1 MTVTLT
7 PTCPLCGLRYTSR
20 PMLELHIREDHR
32 QRRRAEPGGP
42 SRGHGVASRPSRTRK
57 EVTAMTT
64 TRRVIRA
71 VRHVNDELVR
81 ASEAIIR
88 SARAPQPRPPAS
100 APADADAHPGT
111 ASERAGRA
119 A

>member
-1 MTVTLT
+1 MTTTLT
-7 PTCPLCGLRYTSR
+7 PTCPLCGLHYANR

-32 QRRRAEPGGP
+32 QRHRAEPGGP
-42 SRGHGVASRPSRTRK
+42 PRGHELAPRPSRTTK
-57 EVTAMTT
+57 EVTAMTAA
-64 TRRVIRA
+64 RRVIRGA
-71 VRHVNDELVR
+71 RHVNDELLR

-100 APADADAHPGT
+100 APTDAETHPGT

>member
-1 MTVTLT
+1 MTATLT
-7 PTCPLCGLRYTSR
+7 PTCPLCGLHYANR

-32 QRRRAEPGGP
+32 QRRPAEPGGP
-42 SRGHGVASRPSRTRK
+42 PRGHELAPTPSRTTK
-57 EVTAMTT
+57 EVTAMTA

-88 SARAPQPRPPAS
+88 SARAPQPRPSAS
-100 APADADAHPGT
+100 APADAETHPGA